1 MGQNKKIILLSGPTS
16 SGKSKLAVKIAQY
29 LNGEIVNADSM
40 QIYKEVSILTSR
52 PDIKDEKII
61 KHHLY
66 GFRSVKKN
74 YSTGLWLENVE
85 KNIKQIWKRGRV
97 PIVVGGTGLY
107 FKALTDGLSKI
118 PNIPS
123 SIRGSTRKLHNKI
136 GQNSFFKK
144 LVKLDPYSKKFVL
157 STDSQRSM
165 RAYEIKKFTNKSFFE
180 FMKTA
185 NPKFKKNTFIKL
197 FINFPRDL
205 LNKRIERRVKKMF
218 DQGAV
223 EEVKKLKKMKVKK
236 ELPASKII
244 GIREIEDYLMG
255 KITLGKSQELIK
267 QRTRQ
272 YAKRQFTWARGHMK
286 SWEMIYSTNIDDLYK
301 KAINK
306 IS

>member
-1 MGQNKKIILLSGPTS
+1 MFQNKKIILLSGPTA
-16 SGKSKLAVKIAQY
+16 SGKSKLAIRIAQH

-40 QIYKEVSILTSR
+40 QIYKEICILTSR
-52 PDIKDEKII
+52 PNTRDEEVV

-66 GFRSVKKN
+66 GFIPVKKN
-74 YSTGLWLENVE
+74 FSVGAWLQMVS
-85 KNIKQIWKRGRV
+85 KNIKQIWKRGKV

-118 PNIPS
+118 PNIPN
-123 SIRGSTRKLHNKI
+123 SIRVSTRKLHKEI
-136 GQNSFFKK
+136 GQNSFFKR
-144 LVKLDPYSKKFVL
+144 LVKLDPSSKKFVL

-165 RAYEIKKFTNKSFFE
+165 RAYEVKKFTNKSFSE
-180 FMKTA
+180 FIKKA

-197 FINFPRDL
+197 FINSPRDL
-205 LNKRIERRVKKMF
+205 LNKKIEKRVEKMF
-218 DQGAV
+218 DTGVV
-223 EEVKKLKKMKVKK
+223 EEVKKFKKMKVKK

-244 GIREIEDYLMG
+244 GVREIEDYLMG
-255 KITLGKSQELIK
+255 KITLDKSQELIK

>member
-1 MGQNKKIILLSGPTS
+1 MRKKRVILIAGPTA
-16 SGKSKLAVKIAQY
+16 SGKSKLSIKLAKY
-29 LNGEIVNADSM
+29 FNGEIVNADSM
-40 QIYKEVSILTSR
+40 QIYKEVRILTSR

-66 GFRSVKKN
+66 GFRSVNKN
-74 YSTGLWLENVE
+74 YSTGLWIENVV
-85 KNIKQIWKRGRV
+85 KNIRRIWKRGKV
-97 PIVVGGTGLY
+97 PIIVGGTGLY
-107 FKALTDGLSKI
+107 FKALTDGFSKI
-118 PNIPS
+118 PDIS
-123 SIRGSTRKLHNKI
+123 HSVRSSTRKLHKKI
-136 GQNSFFKK
+136 GQNNFFKK
-144 LVKLDPYSKKFVL
+144 LVKLDPSSKKFIL
-157 STDSQRSM
+157 STDPQRSM
-165 RAYEIKKFTNKSFFE
+165 RAYEIKKSTNKSFSE
-180 FMKTA
+180 FIKKT

-197 FINFPRDL
+197 FINFPKDL
-205 LNKRIERRVKKMF
+205 LIKKIEKRVEKMF
-218 DQGAV
+218 DLGVV

-244 GIREIEDYLMG
+244 GVREIEDYLKG
-255 KITLGKSQELIK
+255 KTTLSKSQELIK